1 MKPLSVVAY
10 FDGRPG
16 HEKQTRGIL
25 HALSAMTPVEVDF
38 KRVSVAPAAYVKNW
52 AAYFVSFL
60 LPRQRQS
67 DDNVSHFDLI
77 IGTGSHTHIPM
88 LLAKKSRS
96 SRSCQQQHLVTCM
109 TPDVLLR
116 KNFDLCFVPA
126 HDEPAPEDNI
136 FITVGPPNTLSYE
149 GKHQDD
155 RGLILVGGVDIKS
168 HIWKSEEVVAK
179 IRIIINRNTALH
191 WTISSS
197 PRTPEDTCQSLEK
210 MTASLE
216 KVSFYRATA
225 TPPGWIEEQY
235 AQNRTVWVT
244 ADSISMVYEA
254 LTAGCSVGVLPVEW
268 VRPDNKFDKSLNF
281 LIQQGM
287 IITFD
292 AWQQGTSMP
301 DRKDELLNESKRCAE
316 EILRRWWPDRLE

>member
-25 HALSAMTPVEVDF
+25 HALSAMIQVEVDSI
-38 KRVSVAPAAYVKNW
+38 KVSVAPSAYVKNW
-52 AAYFVSFL
+52 AAYFFSFL
-60 LPRQRQS
+60 LPRRS
-67 DDNVSHFDLI
+67 GSNPDPVDLI

-88 LLAKKSRS
+88 LLTKKARS
-96 SRSCQQQHLVTCM
+96 GRAGKQQRLVTCM

-116 KNFDLCFVPA
+116 KKFDLCLVPV
-126 HDEPAPEDNI
+126 HDEPAAEDNI

-149 GKHQDD
+149 GKHQDN
-155 RGLILVGGVDIKS
+155 RGLILVGGVDVKS
-168 HIWKSEEVVAK
+168 HIWKSEEVVAQV
-179 IRIIINRNTALH
+179 RIIIDRNPALY

-197 PRTPEDTCQSLEK
+197 PRTPENTCQALET
-210 MTASLE
+210 MAASMQN
-216 KVSFYRATA
+216 VTFYRASETSS
-225 TPPGWIEEQY
+225 GWIEKQY
-235 AQNRTVWVT
+235 ALNRTVWVT

-268 VRPDNKFDKSLNF
+268 VHSDNKFNKSLNF
-281 LIQQGM
+281 LTRKEM
-287 IITFD
+287 IIAFD
-292 AWQQGTSMP
+292 AWQQGASMP

-316 EILRRWWPDRLE
+316 EILRKWWPDRLE